1 VSLGQLK
8 VMSAIERCRTAALG
22 GHVARCE
29 NAACGHTIIAYNS
42 CRNRQSS
49 MAIAATGTTSRTVY
63 WHQIAIEPAAPA
75 GAAFRDFVHCRFA
88 DAGRCCVWLRPR
100 RPASANLHSKRLMQ
114 RSKQRGRVASTPRC
128 LGTSGQIAR
137 TFSGAATIRSDAATA
152 DRHRRRA
159 RTRGRHADEQHR
171 SGTMSIPRPRPPGR
185 SNDPRR
191 SGCGSTAGR

>member
-100 RPASANLHSKRLMQ
+100 RPASANLHSMRLM
-114 RSKQRGRVASTPRC
+114 RCSKKGEPERVIAAARAHLQAQAASACSR
-128 LGTSGQIAR
+128 
-137 TFSGAATIRSDAATA
+137 ATIVAGAPATSLVIEKSN
-152 DRHRRRA
+152 RIRA
-159 RTRGRHADEQHR
+159 KGLL
-171 SGTMSIPRPRPPGR
+171 RP
-185 SNDPRR
+185 
-191 SGCGSTAGR
+191 TL